1 MIKLKAFN
9 HAAFRV
15 SDVEKATA
23 FYENVV
29 GLKRIP
35 RPNFGFGGAW
45 YGIGNNAL
53 HIISSENRG
62 QKPDPLGAH
71 VRLRRRGLR
80 PRPSARSRKWAFEF
94 LRSAGEHGRGPSTV
108 DPRSRWQTRSNC
120 APKSKTSIRAHR

>member
-45 YGIGNNAL
+45 YGIG
-53 HIISSENRG
+53 
-62 QKPDPLGAH
+62 KD
-71 VRLRRRGLR
+71 
-80 PRPSARSRKWAFEF
+80 RK
-94 LRSAGEHGRGPSTV
+94 SV
-108 DPRSRWQTRSNC
+108 V
-120 APKSKTSIRAHR
+120 

>member
-71 VRLRRRGLR
+71 VAFDVEDFDETKRCAQGNGNRVPRGATNMGAGRQLWILDPDGNTVELRTE
-80 PRPSARSRKWAFEF
+80 K
-94 LRSAGEHGRGPSTV
+94 
-108 DPRSRWQTRSNC
+108 
-120 APKSKTSIRAHR
+120 

>member
-1 MIKLKAFN
+1 MIKAKAFN

-15 SDVEKATA
+15 SDVEKATS
-23 FYENVV
+23 FYENVI
-29 GLKRIP
+29 GLKRLP

-71 VRLRRRGLR
+71 VAFDVEDFEETKRTLKRGGWADWLQQNISFSERLAQLYA
-80 PRPSARSRKWAFEF
+80 ARS
-94 LRSAGEHGRGPSTV
+94 
-108 DPRSRWQTRSNC
+108 
-120 APKSKTSIRAHR
+120 APG

>member
-1 MIKLKAFN
+1 MIKAKAFN

-71 VRLRRRGLR
+71 V
-80 PRPSARSRKWAFEF
+80 AFDVEDFEETKRTLKEMGIEF
-94 LRSAGEHGRGPSTV
+94 LEGPNMGAGRQLWILDPDGNTV
-108 DPRSRWQTRSNC
+108 ELRTE
-120 APKSKTSIRAHR
+120 K